1 MFVFCQLGMSR
12 VIWDDEVLPLL
23 DCPLVTS
30 GVACPLLIYVGGPIL
45 SLVVLSLLSW
55 SVIE

>member
-1 MFVFCQLGMSR
+1 MSR